1 MASELD
7 NALRDPEQRAT
18 LAFLAVPGVGPGTCA
33 TLREKFGSLA
43 AAIEAG
49 PALYLEHL
57 RAEAREEHAPHAS
70 LIPLAEQIVAD
81 CEKLGARILFRGGPE
96 WPKALKDLG
105 KGEPELLFVRGTLVE
120 RAHAVAVVGTREP
133 TEIGLKVATRIGER
147 MAEAGILVVSGGAKG
162 IDGAAHAGAIK
173 QSGATWVVLGGG
185 FLHLFPPENV
195 RLFDEIVAK
204 GGALI
209 TEVPPRHEVK
219 ERLFPRRNR
228 LVAALAQATVVVQGG
243 EDSGALLTAR
253 DVLKLNQVHPD
264 HPRRLLAVPGDV
276 GEPMSKGPHLLLR
289 TGVARI
295 CGESVY
301 LLIALGLKP
310 ELEFKLSKRS
320 DEQAPAPGESFVS
333 RPALPPL
340 DASLEP
346 VYRAIEAAPKH
357 FDALAS
363 QVRWPA
369 PELLAALTQLELLGM
384 VEQRPGKFFVRRGG

>member
-1 MASELD
+1 MATELHS
-7 NALRDPEQRAT
+7 ALRDPEQRAT
-18 LAFLAVPGVGPGTCA
+18 LAFLALPGVGPGTCA
-33 TLREKFGSLA
+33 SLRTKFGSLA
-43 AAIEAG
+43 AAVDAG
-49 PALYLEHL
+49 PALYMEHL
-57 RAEAREEHAPHAS
+57 RAEAREEHAQHAS

-105 KGEPELLFVRGTLVE
+105 TGEPELLFVRGALTE
-120 RAHAVAVVGTREP
+120 RTHAVAVVGTREA
-133 TEIGLKVATRIGER
+133 TERGIYVATRIGR
-147 MAEAGILVVSGGAKG
+147 KMAEAGILVVSGGAKG
-162 IDGAAHAGAIK
+162 IDAAAHRGSLEK
-173 QSGATWVVLGGG
+173 GGVTWVVLGGG
-185 FLHLFPPENV
+185 FMHLFPPENI
-195 RLFDEIVAK
+195 RLFEEVVAK

-209 TEVPPRHEVK
+209 SETPPRHEVK

-253 DVLKLNQVHPD
+253 DVLKLNLAHPGR
-264 HPRRLLAVPGDV
+264 PRRLLAVPGDV

-289 TGVARI
+289 TGVART
-295 CGESVY
+295 CGESDD

-310 ELEFKLSKRS
+310 ELEFKLSKKS
-320 DEQAPAPGESFVS
+320 GEQVAGEPLAT

-346 VYRAIEAAPKH
+346 VFRAVDAAPKH

-363 QVRWPA
+363 QVCWQA

-384 VEQRPGKFFVRRGG
+384 VEQKPGKFFVRRGG